1 MSDVIADV
9 MSDRTGVGPI
19 ELSLLA
25 AVAAVT
31 PARGYSRS
39 PKALA
44 SIEERAGLGPRYSYE
59 MLLDLARPWV
69 IPVPLVAIGGNAGS
83 PGGDPASAPVYT
95 DCRVSH
101 AGRLVLDAEAGDR
114 PPVPAGLINGTSYRG
129 GTQPPLEPRRVL
141 ATLRRLLDEP
151 GLSDRE
157 ILSALGPPE
166 FVTGCTVTGDL
177 AGLARGKTASLQLTS
192 RITRTDVPV
201 PPDPPPAPEPSR
213 ESHERGPRS
222 FAAMSSGPRGIG
234 TVYIPLHHRAHLIME
249 ALPPGVAVPDL
260 IGYIQG
266 REQAPGWAEPHREP
280 SAGVTLPI
288 AGLEDLTEQD
298 QQRIGIRL
306 APGADPTAVAQQ
318 LAGICGVSTEVRA
331 GFPAPLAGLL
341 RSWAGRCGG
350 AGALDEFEAA
360 IRHDRRRH
368 GQ

>member
-1 MSDVIADV
+1 MRGVI
-9 MSDRTGVGPI
+9 SERTGVGPI
-19 ELSLLA
+19 ELSMLA

-31 PARGYSRS
+31 PARGYARS
-39 PKALA
+39 PKAIA
-44 SIEERAGLGPRYSYE
+44 AMEERAGLGPRYSYE
-59 MLLDLARPWV
+59 MLLDLARPWL
-69 IPVPLVAIGGNAGS
+69 IPVPLLTIRGNAGS

-101 AGRLVLDAEAGDR
+101 AGRLVLDAEGGDR

-129 GTQPPLEPRRVL
+129 GTQPPLEPGRVL
-141 ATLRRLLDEP
+141 ATLRLLLDEP
-151 GLSDRE
+151 GLPDRE

-177 AGLARGKTASLQLTS
+177 AGLGRGKTAGLQLTS

-201 PPDPPPAPEPSR
+201 PPVPPPAPPEPSR
-213 ESHERGPRS
+213 ESHGRGPRS
-222 FAAMSSGPRGIG
+222 FAAMSSGPRETG
-234 TVYIPLHHRAHLIME
+234 TACIPPRHRAHLIIE
-249 ALPPGVAVPDL
+249 GLPPGVAVPDL

-266 REQAPGWAEPHREP
+266 REQAPGWAAPHREP
-280 SAGVTLPI
+280 GTEITLPI
-288 AGLEDLTEQD
+288 ADLEDLTEQD

-306 APGADPTAVAQQ
+306 APGADPAAVAQQ
-318 LAGICGVSTEVRA
+318 LAGICGVRSEVKA
-331 GFPAPLAGLL
+331 SFPAPLAGLL

-360 IRHDRRRH
+360 IRRDRRRH